1 MKYIIATIISVL
13 STSAVAQT
21 IITSSASTSDVAVV
35 VSKQP
40 RFITA
45 YQQVCSQVPVERRN
59 MGGTIVGGV
68 LGAAIGNQFGGGSG
82 KDIATAAGAVIGS
95 QLGSQ
100 NDTTVE
106 MQTRCSQQPIQM
118 QSGEI
123 VTFEYRGRRFSQVFN

>member
-21 IITSSASTSDVAVV
+21 IITGSASTSDVAVV